1 MLDRKPIFDEVRRL
15 MGRGFA
21 PDDIARLDAAI
32 DRAQAVASDGP
43 PAAMRLGEAGLA
55 LIRKWEGCA
64 RRRADGRIEAYPDP
78 GSVDGR
84 PWTIGWGS
92 TGEDIG
98 AGTIWTQAECDARFE
113 GDIER
118 YVRQVAAALEGAATT
133 QGQFDA
139 LVSFHYNTGAI
150 RTASLTRLHRQG
162 RFAQAQREFA
172 KWIYNDHQPMNGL
185 KARRAEEA
193 ALYGA

>member
-21 PDDIARLDAAI
+21 REDIARLDAAI
-32 DRAQAVASDGP
+32 DRAEVAATDAP
-43 PAAMRLGEAGLA
+43 QAAMRLSAAGLA

-64 RRRADGRIEAYPDP
+64 RRRPDGLVEAYPDP
-78 GSVDGR
+78 GSADGR

-92 TGEDIG
+92 TGENIG
-98 AGTIWTQAECDARFE
+98 AGTVWTQAECDARFE
-113 GDIER
+113 REVEG
-118 YVRQVAAALEGAATT
+118 YVRQVAAALKGAATT

-150 RTASLTRLHRQG
+150 GRASLTELHRQG

-172 KWIYNDHQPMNGL
+172 KWIYNDRKPMNGL
-185 KARRAEEA
+185 KARRADEA
-193 ALYGA
+193 AMYRA